1 MNHKYNFK
9 LTAGHVGPNGHDAPV
24 LQLVRVGLS
33 WADSIE
39 VTFNWVNTS
48 SNSISAIMGIQL
60 SLKSILSYYEIYKFT
75 MTILFTGTE
84 ENKGF

>member
-1 MNHKYNFK
+1 MMNHKYNFK
-9 LTAGHVGPNGHDAPV
+9 LTAVPVGPNGHDAPV

-48 SNSISAIMGIQL
+48 SI
-60 SLKSILSYYEIYKFT
+60 ILHFSHYGNPVEPEINFK
-75 MTILFTGTE
+75 LL
-84 ENKGF
+84 